1 MKTDRITHAPAHG
14 LRVWWM
20 RDAFSMP
27 CPHTHSDIEINVP
40 LQGEGLRYLHAG
52 KIYEVPLGRLAV
64 FWGGIPHQLLSGK
77 KRSEG
82 VWLTL
87 PLPWVLQWDLPENLA
102 RRLLAG
108 ELVVEKTAQT
118 STSTASR
125 WVQDF
130 ESGETARRRVFLIE
144 LEARLHRLGL
154 CHSAATGTSQKNPVS
169 GGESRLVEITSLI
182 AARYCEEVTVEEIAS
197 RLSLN
202 PRYMMRLFRRLTG
215 ISVWEYVLRLRVAHA
230 QRLLITTNKKIA
242 DLAMESGFGSVAPF
256 YAAFKKWG
264 GGGSPVDYRRK
275 VGNSTYAS
283 LNEAIAENSPSR
295 PGVRRRFR

>member
-1 MKTDRITHAPAHG
+1 
-14 LRVWWM
+14 
-20 RDAFSMP
+20 MP

-40 LQGEGLRYLHAG
+40 LQGEGLRYLYAG
-52 KIYEVPLGRLAV
+52 KIYEVPSGRLAV

-87 PLPWVLQWDLPENLA
+87 PLPWVLQWDLPGNLA

-108 ELVVEKTAQT
+108 ELVVEKTAQDNT
-118 STSTASR
+118 STVPR
-125 WVQDF
+125 WVEDF
-130 ESGETARRRVFLIE
+130 ESGGTARRRVFLIE
-144 LEARLHRLGL
+144 LEARLYRLGL
-154 CHSAATGTSQKNPVS
+154 CHSAETGTSEKNPVS

-275 VGNSTYAS
+275 VGNSPYAS

-295 PGVRRRFR
+295 PGARRRFR

>member
-1 MKTDRITHAPAHG
+1 
-14 LRVWWM
+14 
-20 RDAFSMP
+20 MP

-40 LQGEGLRYLHAG
+40 LQGEGLRYLYAG
-52 KIYEVPLGRLAV
+52 KIYEVPSGRLAV

-87 PLPWVLQWDLPENLA
+87 PLPWVLQWDLPGNLA

-108 ELVVEKTAQT
+108 ELVVEKTAQDNT
-118 STSTASR
+118 STVPR
-125 WVQDF
+125 WVEDF
-130 ESGETARRRVFLIE
+130 ESGGTARRRVFLIE

-154 CHSAATGTSQKNPVS
+154 CHSAETGTSEKNPVS

-242 DLAMESGFGSVAPF
+242 DLAMESGFGSIAPF

-275 VGNSTYAS
+275 VGNSPYAS

-295 PGVRRRFR
+295 PGARRRFR